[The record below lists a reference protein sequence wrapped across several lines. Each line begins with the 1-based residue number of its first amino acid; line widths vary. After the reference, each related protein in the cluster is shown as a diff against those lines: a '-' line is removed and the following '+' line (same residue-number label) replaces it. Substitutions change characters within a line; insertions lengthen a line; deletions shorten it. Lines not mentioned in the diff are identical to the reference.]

1 MYVVRDI
8 FIAKPGMAS
17 KLAKLMKEVA
27 GMQAG
32 PKARILTDAVSD
44 YNTVVMEMEY
54 KSLTEIEQRMK
65 EYMEGRPDL
74 KQKMTGYTDLWL
86 TGRREILRTVD

>member
-8 FIAKPGMAS
+8 FTAKPGMAT

-27 GMQAG
+27 GMQVG
-32 PKARILTDAVSD
+32 TPGRVLTDAVSD

-54 KSLTEIEQRMK
+54 KSLGEIEQRMK
-65 EYMEGRPDL
+65 EYMEGRPDM
-74 KQKMTGYTDLWL
+74 KQKMAGYTDLWL
-86 TGRREILRTVD
+86 TGKREILRTVD

>member
-8 FIAKPGMAS
+8 FTAKPGMAT

-27 GMQAG
+27 AMQVG
-32 PKARILTDAVSD
+32 PQSRVLTDAVGE

-54 KSLTEIEQRMK
+54 KSLSEIEQRMK